1 MLSGE
6 LPATGLV
13 DRVELGNRLVPHNYS
28 VPVDREMVCDH
39 PGCSATFV
47 VRLIPGQLVYPRWC
61 PFHRPPHRR
70 NLSV

>member
-13 DRVELGNRLVPHNYS
+13 ERVALGNRLVPHNYS
-28 VPVDREMVCDH
+28 VPVDREMPCDH

-61 PFHRPPHRR
+61 PFHRPRHRR
-70 NLSV
+70 NLPT